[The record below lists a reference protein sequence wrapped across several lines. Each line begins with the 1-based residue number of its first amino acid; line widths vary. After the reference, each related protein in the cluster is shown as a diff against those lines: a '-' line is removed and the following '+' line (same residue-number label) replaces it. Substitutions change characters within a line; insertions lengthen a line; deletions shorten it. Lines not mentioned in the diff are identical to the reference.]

1 MAINAVRS
9 RWQARALL
17 DCPKSPTL
25 QEQTAFGTLCLWLLG
40 EYGQSNRLDGTS
52 NRTYSMKTQ
61 MQIPERI
68 IEAIE
73 RGEKLSISRV
83 GKFTASLTNDDPN
96 GTSIYAAAQTIEEAL
111 EYLSEFLPLTV
122 REVAMMDVSAKG
134 GDQ

>member
-1 MAINAVRS
+1 
-9 RWQARALL
+9 
-17 DCPKSPTL
+17 
-25 QEQTAFGTLCLWLLG
+25 
-40 EYGQSNRLDGTS
+40 
-52 NRTYSMKTQ
+52 MKTQ